1 MAKTSKSLR
10 IDEGITNLIEDY
22 CDFMNATFENNLTFS
37 NLVPNALVEY
47 MFNETE
53 QWEQIMES
61 KSVVKPLKNGKLQ
74 RYEFTYEQMEKIREL
89 RERATG
95 LYAVY
100 RNE

>member
-10 IDEGITNLIEDY
+10 IDEDITSLIEDY
-22 CDFMNATFENNLTFS
+22 CDFMNVTFENNLTFS

-53 QWEQIMES
+53 QWERIMEN
-61 KSVVKPLKNGKLQ
+61 KSVVKPLKNGKF
-74 RYEFTYEQMEKIREL
+74 RKYEFTDEQMEKIRKL

-100 RNE
+100 QNE